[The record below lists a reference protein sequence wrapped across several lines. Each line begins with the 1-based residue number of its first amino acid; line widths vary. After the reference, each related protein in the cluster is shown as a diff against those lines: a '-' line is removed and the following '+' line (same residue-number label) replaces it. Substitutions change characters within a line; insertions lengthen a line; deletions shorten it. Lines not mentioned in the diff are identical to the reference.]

1 MKVFAINLSSAV
13 NRRDR
18 ISNLCKKLKMDF
30 EIITAIDGRELDENF
45 INDNV
50 YDYKN
55 CFLTKGEIGCALS
68 HIGVYKE
75 IINRRLPY
83 ALIIEDDA
91 IFDSRTVDFMSAFEK
106 KPKNGIFLLTGDV
119 EYAKNKKMRLGDF
132 NVFPIAKAIRA
143 TGYIITLKTAK
154 KMVEFLM
161 PIRYEADMFE
171 IFRTCGNIKT
181 YFTLPHLIET
191 NDRDKNDSS
200 LEAER
205 KLVVAN
211 RENYR
216 KKLYSLEK
224 RPKVN
229 FIVSILQMFSKK
241 PKYRN
246 YFDY

>member
-1 MKVFAINLSSAV
+1 MRTFVINLDRAID
-13 NRRDR
+13 RRDR

-30 EIITAIDGRELDENF
+30 EIFTAIDGRELDENF
-45 INDNV
+45 IRSSV

-91 IFDSRTVDFMSAFEK
+91 VLDSRTVDFMSAFEK

-119 EYAKNKKMRLGDF
+119 EYAKNKKRKIGEF
-132 NVFPIAKAIRA
+132 KVFPIATAIRA

-171 IFRTCGNIKT
+171 IFRVCGNIKI
-181 YFTLPHLIET
+181 FATLPHLIGT
-191 NDRDKNDSS
+191 NDRDKCDSS
-200 LEAER
+200 LEQDR
-205 KLVVAN
+205 KLVVSD

-216 KKLYSLEK
+216 KKLYDTEK
-224 RPKVN
+224 RPKSN
-229 FIVSILQMFSKK
+229 FIVSILQKLSKK
-241 PKYRN
+241 PKYRH
-246 YFDY
+246 YHQY

>member
-1 MKVFAINLSSAV
+1 MRTFVINLDRAIY
-13 NRRDR
+13 RRDR

-30 EIITAIDGRELDENF
+30 EIFTAIDGRELDENF

-91 IFDSRTVDFMSAFEK
+91 VLDSRTVDFMRAFEK

-119 EYAKNKKMRLGDF
+119 EYAKNKKMKLGDF
-132 NVFPIAKAIRA
+132 NVFPIATAIRA

-171 IFRTCGNIKT
+171 IFRVCGNIKI
-181 YFTLPHLIET
+181 FATLPHLIGT
-191 NDRDKNDSS
+191 NDRDKCDSS
-200 LEAER
+200 LEQDR
-205 KLVVAN
+205 KLVVSD

-216 KKLYSLEK
+216 KKLYDTEK
-224 RPKVN
+224 RPKSN
-229 FIVSILQMFSKK
+229 FIVSILQKLSKK
-241 PKYRN
+241 PKYRH
-246 YFDY
+246 YHQY